1 MNPIE
6 KIISGKNN
14 ESLALPLAS
23 VLINP
28 TKDVIEI
35 TAPAS
40 ATTWRRRTSP
50 LPMLQLPATYS
61 WLN

>member
-1 MNPIE
+1 MR
-6 KIISGKNN
+6 
-14 ESLALPLAS
+14 ALREAS
-23 VLINP
+23 VFSNP
-28 TKDVIEI
+28 TKEVAEI

-61 WLN
+61 

>member
-1 MNPIE
+1 MKSE
-6 KIISGKNN
+6 KR
-14 ESLALPLAS
+14 ALRAAS
-23 VLINP
+23 ELSSP

-35 TAPAS
+35 TAPTS

>member
-1 MNPIE
+1 MSGMNSE
-6 KIISGKNN
+6 KR
-14 ESLALPLAS
+14 ALRAAS
-23 VLINP
+23 VPISP
-28 TKDVIEI
+28 TKDVAEI
-35 TAPAS
+35 TAPAR